1 MPPYGYSR
9 LKVFDFKTDW
19 VNLILR
25 IPNSDPVYL
34 AMYLSFE
41 TNKSFLVGGWKVTL
55 VSVPSLTISFW
66 QANVDQPVSSYLG
79 LDTMTILTIRYKTVI
94 INHDELRHRNKGR
107 ITNQDGLRHGD
118 FELL

>member
-41 TNKSFLVGGWKVTL
+41 TKKSFLVGGWKVTL

-66 QANVDQPVSSYLG
+66 QANVDH
-79 LDTMTILTIRYKTVI
+79 I
-94 INHDELRHRNKGR
+94 
-107 ITNQDGLRHGD
+107 
-118 FELL
+118 